1 MKIALFTETYI
12 PSINGVVTHV
22 QALKSGLEKLGH
34 EVLVVCALPDSKHH
48 YIQDGILYCPSISF
62 KKLYNYGVATPT
74 SHSRYKYIK
83 NFNPDIIHIHTEF
96 GVGYSGTIAAK
107 LLNIPLVYTMHTM
120 YDDYLYYVAPKKLIK
135 IAKKTAHAY
144 AKILAE
150 KATCLTGPSKK
161 VEEFFRCCGVDKP
174 VYVVPNPVEL
184 DKFSPKYANQS
195 KKASIKQKLG
205 LSDDE
210 LIICFCGRLGREKSV
225 DVLLKYWS
233 EVIVKEDKCKLLI
246 FGDGPSKEELEDY
259 SKSLGIDD
267 QVIFIGK
274 ILHDELVE
282 YYAICDLYITA
293 SLSDTNSISMLEA
306 MAVGLP
312 VLHIY
317 DKLNKGQIIDGVNGF
332 IYENANEMKKL
343 IDSYKNMSNE
353 EKTNLSKNSRKS
365 VMKYSDIELA
375 NNLLNIY
382 NDALNIYS
390 KTKSA
395 EHKFSLKNIKIS
407 QKKKKQ

>member
-1 MKIALFTETYI
+1 
-12 PSINGVVTHV
+12 
-22 QALKSGLEKLGH
+22 
-34 EVLVVCALPDSKHH
+34 
-48 YIQDGILYCPSISF
+48 
-62 KKLYNYGVATPT
+62 
-74 SHSRYKYIK
+74 
-83 NFNPDIIHIHTEF
+83 
-96 GVGYSGTIAAK
+96 
-107 LLNIPLVYTMHTM
+107 M

>member
-1 MKIALFTETYI
+1 MKIVLFTETYI
-12 PSINGVVTHV
+12 PLINGVVTHV
-22 QALKSGLEKLGH
+22 RALKSGLEKLGH
-34 EVLVVCALPDSKHH
+34 EVLVVCALPEAKHH
-48 YIQDGILYCPSISF
+48 YIENGVLYCPSISF

-184 DKFSPKYANQS
+184 DKFDIKCVTESQKTL
-195 KKASIKQKLG
+195 IKQKLG
-205 LSDDE
+205 LCDDE
-210 LIICFCGRLGREKSV
+210 LIICFCGRLGKEKSV

-233 EVIVKEDKCKLLI
+233 EVISEKDKCRLLI
-246 FGDGPSKEELEDY
+246 FGDGPSKDELEEY
-259 SKSLGIDD
+259 AKNLGIDN
-267 QVIFIGK
+267 QVMFLGK
-274 ILHDELVE
+274 ILHEELVP
-282 YYAICDLYITA
+282 YYAICDLYVTA

-317 DKLNKGQIIDGVNGF
+317 DKLNKGQVIDGVNGF
-332 IYENANEMKKL
+332 IYRNAEEMKKL
-343 IDSYKNMSNE
+343 IDSYKNMSYE
-353 EKTNLSKNSRKS
+353 EQVKLHQNSRES
-365 VMKYSDIELA
+365 VMKYSDVELA
-375 NNLLNIY
+375 NNLLGIY
-382 NDALNIYS
+382 NDALNIHA
-390 KTKSA
+390 KTKSND
-395 EHKFSLKNIKIS
+395 HKFSFKNIKIH
-407 QKKKKQ
+407 QKRKKQ

>member
-22 QALKSGLEKLGH
+22 RALKSGLEKLGH

-48 YIQDGILYCPSISF
+48 DLKDGILYCPSISF

-83 NFNPDIIHIHTEF
+83 AFNPDIIHIHTEF
-96 GVGYSGTIAAK
+96 GVGYSGTMAAK

-184 DKFSPKYANQS
+184 DRFDPKCVDKQQ
-195 KKASIKQKLG
+195 KLSIKQKLG
-205 LSDDE
+205 LNDDE

-225 DVLLKYWS
+225 DILLKYWS
-233 EVIVKEDKCKLLI
+233 EVVSKEDKCKLLI
-246 FGDGPSKEELEDY
+246 LGDGPSKGELEDY
-259 SKSLGIDD
+259 AKSLGIND
-267 QVIFIGK
+267 QVIFLGK
-274 ILHDELVE
+274 ILHKELVK

-317 DKLNKGQIIDGVNGF
+317 DKLNRGQVIDGVNGF
-332 IYENANEMKKL
+332 IYKNADDMKKL
-343 IDSYKNMSNE
+343 INSYKNMSTE
-353 EKTNLSKNSRKS
+353 EKINLSKNSRKS

-382 NDALNIYS
+382 EDALNIYS
-390 KTKSA
+390 KSKPA
-395 EHKFSLKNIKIS
+395 DHKFSFKNIKIS
-407 QKKKKQ
+407 SKKKKQ

>member
-22 QALKSGLEKLGH
+22 QALKFGLEKLGH

-96 GVGYSGTIAAK
+96 GVGYSGIMAAK

-184 DKFSPKYANQS
+184 DKFNPKCVDKS
-195 KKASIKQKLG
+195 TKISIKQKLG
-205 LSDDE
+205 LNDDQ

-233 EVIVKEDKCKLLI
+233 EVISKEDKCKLLI
-246 FGDGPSKEELEDY
+246 FGDGPSKEELVEY

-267 QVIFIGK
+267 QVIFVGK

-317 DKLNKGQIIDGVNGF
+317 DKLNKGQIIDGINGF
-332 IYENANEMKKL
+332 IYKNANEMKKL

-353 EKTNLSKNSRKS
+353 EKNFLSKNSRKS

-382 NDALNIYS
+382 NNALDIYS

-395 EHKFSLKNIKIS
+395 EHKFSFKNIKIS